1 MRILVT
7 GGAGFIGS
15 NVVSAFAGEHE
26 IAVVDDLS
34 TGSSANLHADAR
46 FIRMSILD
54 ESLAHEFARFRPD
67 AVVHLAAQASV
78 VASIKNP
85 AHDWAVN
92 VEGTRAVARAA
103 ADAGA
108 RVMISAS
115 SAAVYGDPVELPLAE
130 TARKQ
135 PASPY
140 GHSKHAAEEVLA
152 GELIAAG
159 VDFASFRFSNV
170 YGPRQ
175 VPAGE
180 GGVVAVFLDKVA
192 SGEKIRI
199 HGTGEQTRDFI
210 YVGDV
215 VSAISAALGFEGS
228 LREGG
233 GGGPAYNI
241 ATGNRTSVSGLV
253 AKLASICGSD
263 IRTIHEAAREGD
275 ILHSSLDATK
285 ARRVFGWDARIP
297 LDIGLAATYG
307 WLTESG
313 NDGAR

>member
-1 MRILVT
+1 M
-7 GGAGFIGS
+7 
-15 NVVSAFAGEHE
+15 N
-26 IAVVDDLS
+26 
-34 TGSSANLHADAR
+34 
-46 FIRMSILD
+46 ILD
-54 ESLAHEFARFRPD
+54 GSLADEFTRLRPD

-78 VASIKNP
+78 AASIKDP

-103 ADAGA
+103 ASAGV
-108 RVMISAS
+108 RMMLSAS
-115 SAAVYGDPVELPLAE
+115 SAAVYGDPVELPLIE

-140 GHSKHAAEEVLA
+140 GHSKLAAEEVLA
-152 GELIAAG
+152 GELISAG
-159 VDFASFRFSNV
+159 AEFASFRFSNV

-175 VPAGE
+175 DSAGE
-180 GGVVAVFLDKVA
+180 GGVVAVFLDRVV
-192 SGEKIRI
+192 SGEQVVI

-233 GGGPAYNI
+233 GAGPAYNI
-241 ATGNRTSVSGLV
+241 ATGTRTSVSELV
-253 AKLASICGSD
+253 ETLAGICGSD
-263 IRTIHEAAREGD
+263 IRTAHAAAREGD
-275 ILHSSLDATK
+275 ILHSSLDSTK
-285 ARRVFGWDARIP
+285 ARRVFRWDARIA

-313 NDGAR
+313 NHGTR